1 METDKIP
8 SKTSIKKTPARKG
21 RKSKGKTPKRSNQKV
36 EPVEESEQKVD
47 IKTVDTTVEE
57 KTADISKSRKTERI
71 TQEKTESENVKAEQT
86 LKEKGMAKGSVKEL
100 PTNNSAREENLVKSV
115 EKNIENTD
123 SDRSKEEII
132 TEIKETVESGKKSR
146 GRASKQSKKK
156 ASLTESEMSVTDKAL
171 DKSPEIMTEAV
182 GILKKDSVMEE
193 SKSDERHEKKAE
205 NIDSA
210 VDTSVSKTIENRL
223 ENDNVKSASKD
234 TKTIEKQ
241 CTVQNES
248 SNLQLSP
255 PQTDL
260 PDRVSE
266 SALGSE
272 DTEVTGS
279 SLDKLKPSTDEVCK
293 IDDKSLTDS
302 NEQISANTK
311 EEKQQERKE
320 TRNKDTVDGDLN
332 IRVVNVD
339 EVKESDTSESV
350 YDETVQNNSV
360 KELEPKRDLQ
370 ENKDNG
376 KNDNSM
382 DNGATVLKENS
393 CDSDVV
399 KVSALQETESETR
412 AYVAENES
420 TSLKQSEDTMVK
432 DVVPSKGN
440 LEISD
445 SGKLS
450 PKDKDTK
457 DRTNVQKTSEKEVQ
471 ERTNVK
477 NTSEKGGKGQADSD
491 KQNDSVETEG
501 K

>member
-1 METDKIP
+1 METDEIP

-36 EPVEESEQKVD
+36 EPVEKSEQKVD

-86 LKEKGMAKGSVKEL
+86 LKEKGMVIGSVKEL

-171 DKSPEIMTEAV
+171 DKSHEIMTEAV

-193 SKSDERHEKKAE
+193 SKSDERREKKAE

-311 EEKQQERKE
+311 EKKQQERK
-320 TRNKDTVDGDLN
+320 K
-332 IRVVNVD
+332 
-339 EVKESDTSESV
+339 S
-350 YDETVQNNSV
+350 
-360 KELEPKRDLQ
+360 DLQ

-382 DNGATVLKENS
+382 DSGATVLKENS

-412 AYVAENES
+412 ACVAENES

-457 DRTNVQKTSEKEVQ
+457 DKTNVQNTSEKEAQ

-477 NTSEKGGKGQADSD
+477 NTSEKEGQEQADSD
-491 KQNDSVETEG
+491 KQNESVETEG